1 MEQTLIMKN
10 IKNYTSSVPA
20 DRSILQIEKVLIEMG
35 ATNIAKEYKNG
46 KVDSISFA
54 INQGAGILPFKLPAK
69 KDPIKKLF
77 LSQYKRPSQ
86 AQIESAEQQAERT
99 AWRNIKE
106 WVELQATMIKLEQV
120 EFVEVFMPYIYSL
133 EKGKTFFE
141 IVKEGGFKELT
152 A

>member
-1 MEQTLIMKN
+1 MKN

-20 DRSILQIEKVLIEMG
+20 DRSILQIEKILIEMG
-35 ATNIAKEYKNG
+35 ATNIAKEYKNS

-54 INQGAGILPFKLPAK
+54 IKHGESNLPFKLPARK
-69 KDPIKKLF
+69 EPIKKIF
-77 LSQYKRPSQ
+77 LAQYRRPSQ
-86 AQIESAEQQAERT
+86 AQIESTEQQAERT
-99 AWRNIKE
+99 AWKNVKE

-120 EFVEVFMPYIYSL
+120 EFLEVFMPYVYSM

-141 IVKEGGFKELT
+141 LMKDGGFKQLT